1 MTDRR
6 FSAILFDCDGVLV
19 DSEPITV
26 GVLHAMLG
34 EMGWDL
40 PLEECIRRFVG
51 KAFKD
56 EAHVIHEHTGYLIDD
71 EWIAGFRD
79 RRDDA
84 LRARLHAVPGAVD
97 AVREHGAQRGELAAG
112 SRHELDTLGVQL
124 VEQRPEVIGDVA
136 VAVQQRAI
144 HVRHDQADVARLVAD
159 GGPIVRGHGVVPL
172 SRVRDVFCF
181 SRPAGYLDRKSV
193 V

>member
-84 LRARLHAVPGAVD
+84 LRARLHAVPAPST
-97 AVREHGAQRGELAAG
+97 R
-112 SRHELDTLGVQL
+112 S
-124 VEQRPEVIGDVA
+124 
-136 VAVQQRAI
+136 
-144 HVRHDQADVARLVAD
+144 AR
-159 GGPIVRGHGVVPL
+159 
-172 SRVRDVFCF
+172 
-181 SRPAGYLDRKSV
+181 SRPRSTSPSPACPGLTAARSRCSSP
-193 V
+193 